1 MNSVCLAILLG
12 LEIIIYQYLV
22 HPLLRRQL
30 FLHLEH
36 AYVAAAAAYNARA
49 AAAYNNREAAAY
61 NDREAAL
68 PQYCKS
74 CGWKVAQAEQQLS
87 YCCICRTAGEF
98 WMRPELRGSQNIWA
112 WTAVNPWN
120 SIKSAVLYVKR
131 HTVVVAV
138 LKSVGSWSEYV
149 SYSASWYSWQNPLLI
164 FIIIIII
171 IQLIISD
178 RDTYLE
184 KH

>member
-68 PQYCKS
+68 PQYC
-74 CGWKVAQAEQQLS
+74 
-87 YCCICRTAGEF
+87 
-98 WMRPELRGSQNIWA
+98 
-112 WTAVNPWN
+112 
-120 SIKSAVLYVKR
+120 
-131 HTVVVAV
+131 
-138 LKSVGSWSEYV
+138 
-149 SYSASWYSWQNPLLI
+149 
-164 FIIIIII
+164 
-171 IQLIISD
+171 
-178 RDTYLE
+178 
-184 KH
+184 